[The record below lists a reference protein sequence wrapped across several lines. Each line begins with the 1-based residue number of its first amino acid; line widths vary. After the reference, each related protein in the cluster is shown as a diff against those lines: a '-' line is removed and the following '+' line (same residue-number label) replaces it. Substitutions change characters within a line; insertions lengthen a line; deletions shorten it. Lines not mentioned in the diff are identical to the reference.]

1 MHQLAKLRW
10 QCRRGTKEL
19 DLLLQRYLDS
29 GYLLADD
36 EEKALFVEL
45 LELEDDE
52 LEGGGHFGFS
62 IEDFGLRIDEAR
74 GLYRKARADR
84 FTGLSGRTGTRG
96 LRSHHRGSSCR
107 GR

>member
-1 MHQLAKLRW
+1 MNQLAKLRW

-29 GYLLADD
+29 GYLVADD

-52 LEGGGHFGFS
+52 LVGVLMGELEVKPGELKLL
-62 IEDFGLRIDEAR
+62 IEKIKTFAVAGV
-74 GLYRKARADR
+74 
-84 FTGLSGRTGTRG
+84 
-96 LRSHHRGSSCR
+96 
-107 GR
+107 

>member
-1 MHQLAKLRW
+1 MNQLARLRW

-52 LEGGGHFGFS
+52 LVAVLMGELEVETEEMKVLVEK
-62 IEDFGLRIDEAR
+62 I
-74 GLYRKARADR
+74 RA
-84 FTGLSGRTGTRG
+84 FAVVEV
-96 LRSHHRGSSCR
+96 
-107 GR
+107 

>member
-1 MHQLAKLRW
+1 MHQLARLRW

-19 DLLLQRYLDS
+19 DLLLQHYLDS

-52 LEGGGHFGFS
+52 LVAVLMG
-62 IEDFGLRIDEAR
+62 DMEAKT
-74 GLYRKARADR
+74 GEMKVLVEKIRA
-84 FTGLSGRTGTRG
+84 FAVAGV
-96 LRSHHRGSSCR
+96 
-107 GR
+107 

>member
-1 MHQLAKLRW
+1 MNQLARLRW

-45 LELEDDE
+45 LELEDDQLVAVLMGE
-52 LEGGGHFGFS
+52 MEV
-62 IEDFGLRIDEAR
+62 E
-74 GLYRKARADR
+74 
-84 FTGLSGRTGTRG
+84 TREMKV
-96 LRSHHRGSSCR
+96 LVEKIKTFAVPKV
-107 GR
+107 

>member
-1 MHQLAKLRW
+1 MNQLAKLQW

-29 GYLLADD
+29 GYLVADD

-52 LEGGGHFGFS
+52 LVAVLMGELDVEAGEMKVL
-62 IEDFGLRIDEAR
+62 IEKI
-74 GLYRKARADR
+74 RA
-84 FTGLSGRTGTRG
+84 FAVVEV
-96 LRSHHRGSSCR
+96 
-107 GR
+107 

>member
-19 DLLLQRYLDS
+19 DLLLQRYLGS

-45 LELEDDE
+45 LKLEDDE
-52 LEGGGHFGFS
+52 LMAVLMGE
-62 IEDFGLRIDEAR
+62 LEAEEM
-74 GLYRKARADR
+74 KALVEKTRA
-84 FTGLSGRTGTRG
+84 FAVV
-96 LRSHHRGSSCR
+96 
-107 GR
+107 